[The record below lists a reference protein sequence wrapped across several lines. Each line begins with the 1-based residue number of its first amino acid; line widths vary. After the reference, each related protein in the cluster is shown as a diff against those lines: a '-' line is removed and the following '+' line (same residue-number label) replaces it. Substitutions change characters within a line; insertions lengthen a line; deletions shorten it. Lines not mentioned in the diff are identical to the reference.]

1 MPFVVIA
8 LCWGVETLKNA
19 AASSGCFGRKSTRRL
34 EKCAVLAEFSAST
47 AHFFRQAYASYPNHS
62 TTFAEMIR
70 TSAMGRSFG
79 CVGTL
84 CILPMTLK
92 PFITSP
98 KTVYCPSRCGVPPR
112 D

>member
-47 AHFFRQAYASYPNHS
+47 AQNRGKPQGFSRYAEPPLNLVKQNSASTAHFWKVY
-62 TTFAEMIR
+62 
-70 TSAMGRSFG
+70 
-79 CVGTL
+79 VGPGDERL
-84 CILPMTLK
+84 
-92 PFITSP
+92 
-98 KTVYCPSRCGVPPR
+98 
-112 D
+112 